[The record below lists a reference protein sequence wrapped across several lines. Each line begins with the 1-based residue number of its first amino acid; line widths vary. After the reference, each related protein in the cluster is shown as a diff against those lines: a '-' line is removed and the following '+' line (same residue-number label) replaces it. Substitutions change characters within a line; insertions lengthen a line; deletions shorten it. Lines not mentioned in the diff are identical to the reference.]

1 MLADDSTNPPVKRS
15 FLALLQNT
23 RYCNRE
29 AMVKRECTCAII
41 NEIMGNPLNNGK

>member
-23 RYCNRE
+23 RHCNRE
-29 AMVKRECTCAII
+29 AIVKSECTCTII
-41 NEIMGNPLNNGK
+41 SQIINPLNNGK